1 MGTLLGTT
9 LVLIS
14 LAVLV
19 YPFLSKR
26 GYALAGDPTIERLR
40 VARRRV
46 YRQIADLE
54 GDYQAGDL
62 TEVDYELQLTE
73 LRLNAAR
80 IMQREEQLGAIESDA
95 EALEREIEAARK
107 GLVGPPEGGDTIK

>member
-14 LAVLV
+14 MAVLV
-19 YPFLSKR
+19 YPFLSGR
-26 GYALAGDPTIERLR
+26 GYTLAGDPSIERLR
-40 VARRRV
+40 VARMRA

-62 TEVDYELQLTE
+62 TESDYESQLSE
-73 LRLNAAR
+73 LRIAAAK
-80 IMQREEQLGAIESDA
+80 IMQREEQLGAIESDV
-95 EALEREIEAARK
+95 EALEREIEAARR
-107 GLVGPPEGGDTIK
+107 GMVGPPEGGDSI

>member
-19 YPFLSKR
+19 YPFISRR
-26 GYALAGDPTIERLR
+26 GYTLAGDPTIERLR
-40 VARRRV
+40 VARMRV

-54 GDYQAGDL
+54 GDYQTGDL
-62 TEVDYELQLTE
+62 TETDHDLQLNE
-73 LRLNAAR
+73 LRVAAAR
-80 IMQREEQLGAIESDA
+80 IMQREEQLGAIESDV
-95 EALEREIEAARK
+95 EALEREIEAARR
-107 GLVGPPEGGDTIK
+107 GLVGPPEGGDTIR